1 MSEIY
6 HEASKPHERLMFN
19 VAIFHFL
26 VPALLFGTRNL
37 WLIVLISLAGSLVM
51 IGSIAYK
58 AHNSPHQTAL
68 VQAHWRLAWKRCL
81 YLLGAYLVGAV
92 IFGIGW
98 FLLTAQDDQS
108 MRYIQR
114 SVLGWFA
121 LVPISLTL
129 IALIVLEGS
138 ALVQSRKGVM
148 PSEMKL

>member
-26 VPALLFGTRNL
+26 VPAILFGTRNL
-37 WLIVLISLAGSLVM
+37 WLIFSLSLLGSLVM

-58 AHNSPHQTAL
+58 AHYSQHESAL
-68 VQAHWRLAWKRCL
+68 VQAHWKLAWKRSV
-81 YLLGAYLVGAV
+81 YLLGAYLVAAI
-92 IFGIGW
+92 IFGVGS
-98 FLLTAQDDQS
+98 FLLMAQADES
-108 MRYIQR
+108 MRFIQR

-138 ALVQSRKGVM
+138 ALVQSRKGIM